1 MYGNSAQ
8 ELFPGAADYGD
19 HLAALEHDRQCRP
32 QSRIVFLKA
41 HKCASST
48 IQNLFMRY
56 GFFNDLL
63 FVLPAK
69 GNYLGHPAPFNRH
82 MVPPSGPAFNY
93 SILTHHSRLQVEEM
107 RALIPGAPFITII
120 RNPVALFES
129 MFHYYKLAKTWKVD
143 WSALNNASFEVPER
157 VRSVRLA
164 RRIGLNQ
171 MSFDLGLEPAEF
183 NNRTA
188 VERFISR
195 LDSVFSLV
203 MVSERMEESLVLL
216 RELLCWDYEDM
227 VVFKVGIVVVRFL
240 RLSNDYLFD
249 H

>member
-1 MYGNSAQ
+1 
-8 ELFPGAADYGD
+8 
-19 HLAALEHDRQCRP
+19 
-32 QSRIVFLKA
+32 
-41 HKCASST
+41 
-48 IQNLFMRY
+48 MRY

-69 GNYLGHPAPFNRH
+69 GNYLGHPSPFSRH
-82 MVPPSGPAFNY
+82 LVPPSFNY
-93 SILTHHSRLQVEEM
+93 SILTHHSRLQVAEM
-107 RALIPGAPFITII
+107 GGLIPGATFITII

-143 WSALNNASFEVPER
+143 WQSLNNASFEVPDR
-157 VRSVRLA
+157 LRSTRLA

-188 VERFISR
+188 VEQFIQR
-195 LDSVFSLV
+195 LDGVFSLV

-216 RELLCWDYEDM
+216 KELLCWDTEDM
-227 VVFKVGIVVVRFL
+227 VVFKVSSHSCCL
-240 RLSNDYLFD
+240 HS
-249 H
+249 